1 MARGGIPSQVIRHF
15 QAIPLFSS
23 VSKKGLRTIVS
34 AATEVDVNAGRV
46 LVREGGYDRDL
57 FVITRGEAR
66 VTKGGRKLAT
76 LGVGDFFG
84 ELAFLDR
91 AQRSAT
97 VTAATD
103 MRVMVLGPRE
113 MDVVLGR
120 EPVLVKALLEAM
132 AKRIRN
138 NERALQL

>member
-1 MARGGIPSQVIRHF
+1 MARGGIPSQVIKHF
-15 QAIPLFSS
+15 EAIPLFGS
-23 VSKKGLRTIVS
+23 VSKKSLRAIVS
-34 AATEVDVNAGRV
+34 AATEVDVKAGRV
-46 LVREGGYDRDL
+46 LVKEGGFDRDL

-66 VTKGGRKLAT
+66 VSRGDRKLAT

-91 AQRSAT
+91 AARSAT

-113 MDVVLGR
+113 MDVVLAR
-120 EPVLVKALLEAM
+120 EPVLAKSLLEAM
-132 AKRIRN
+132 AKRVRN
-138 NERALQL
+138 NERSLQL